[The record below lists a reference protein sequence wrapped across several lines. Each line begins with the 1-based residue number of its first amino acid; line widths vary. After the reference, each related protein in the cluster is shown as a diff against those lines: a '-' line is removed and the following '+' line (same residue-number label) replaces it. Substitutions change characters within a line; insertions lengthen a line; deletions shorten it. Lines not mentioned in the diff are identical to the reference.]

1 MGVSQSFRVVDDNDN
16 SGSAG
21 KIGTSK
27 ITISRLAIMKV
38 LSRILGWARYI
49 SSCGKKKSISNIIGI
64 CRQITFVV

>member
-38 LSRILGWARYI
+38 LSRVLGWARY
-49 SSCGKKKSISNIIGI
+49 
-64 CRQITFVV
+64 